1 MKEKKFKCSTYKK
14 LGENSQSRLKEA
26 PKNAIW
32 QIFCEKNNNAK
43 SWYLRSCVKLVTSPQ
58 IQSSK
63 KRREMAKTMNMR

>member
-43 SWYLRSCVKLVTSPQ
+43 SWYFEELCETGDLTTNSIK
-58 IQSSK
+58 
-63 KRREMAKTMNMR
+63 